1 MSLEEAQEA
10 ALEEHNRLRAL
21 HEDTKPLEL
30 CADPCEEAQVRIWT
44 LASFFFKNI
53 LLKAYAEL
61 LMEEDRFDHS
71 TGRVGVGENLASATG
86 HRTLVEEAERATKSW
101 YNEHS
106 AYDYE
111 NPVFDATTGHFTQ
124 VNG

>member
-1 MSLEEAQEA
+1 M
-10 ALEEHNRLRAL
+10 
-21 HEDTKPLEL
+21 
-30 CADPCEEAQVRIWT
+30 
-44 LASFFFKNI
+44 
-53 LLKAYAEL
+53 KAYAEL
-61 LMEEDRFDHS
+61 LMEEHRFDHS

-106 AYDYE
+106 EYDYK
-111 NPVFDATTGHFTQ
+111 NPGSNVAKTGHFTQ